1 MARKTAMRKDPKRAE
16 RRAEK
21 RAARREARGARG
33 MVKNAQQMYNQFAQ
47 QSQQFD
53 PRTFQAQYEPVYGA
67 EVGRARENVMAEFN
81 RRNQEEF
88 GRQTQDVERQIV
100 ERGLDPT
107 SEAADYLRRANT
119 QRQDLAR
126 QEAMSA
132 AEKAAY
138 GVQETMYDQAL
149 KGALAP
155 GQIWQQYQDPYLQ
168 YMQNQQRKWEI
179 KNQPRG
185 GGGGGGGAPQPGM
198 FDRYMEQ
205 EFLSRYPQGGEQPRP
220 DPYSEAG
227 RAFLQGAAM
236 GTGQRLTQG

>member
-1 MARKTAMRKDPKRAE
+1 MARKTAMRQDPKQAK

-21 RAARREARGARG
+21 RAARREARGAGG

-53 PRTFQAQYEPVYGA
+53 PRTFQAQYQPVYGA
-67 EVGRARENVMAEFN
+67 EVGRARENVMAEFA

-168 YMQNQQRKWEI
+168 YMQAQQRRWEI

-185 GGGGGGGAPQPGM
+185 GGGGGAIQPGM
-198 FDRYMEQ
+198 YDRYMEQ
-205 EFLSRYPQGGEQPRP
+205 EFLSRYPQGGQQQQP
-220 DPYSEAG
+220 DPWAQG
-227 RAFLQGAAM
+227 AQGFLQGVGA
-236 GTGQRLTQG
+236 GVGQQMSKG